1 MLLFSVFAGCM
12 CWTSGVCAWVRHS
25 SGKCSIYPSGQHI
38 PQKTN
43 ATQQKWKTIECILKQ
58 KLNKHLSKC
67 RTLAWRPPGKEQNIS
82 KGTASNE

>member
-38 PQKTN
+38 PQKSN
-43 ATQQKWKTIECILKQ
+43 AYNQQKQKMIECILNL
-58 KLNKHLSKC
+58 KLNFNK
-67 RTLAWRPPGKEQNIS
+67 I
-82 KGTASNE
+82 